1 VTTGFTY
8 TDFDSESCS
17 IARTAHL
24 LGDPWTVL
32 IVRDLRNGVHRFDEL
47 ARHLGIARN
56 VLTRRLTALVDRGLV
71 ERAEYR
77 EPGRRARSEY
87 RLTALG
93 RDLGVVLSA
102 LMQFGDRHLD
112 HGQGPPVVPRHAGCG
127 APIRLVT
134 ECSAGHRIGAGDSVD
149 IEAGPGARP
158 RADLDPD
165 PDSDPDCDTD
175 TDTPGGDTP

>member
-1 VTTGFTY
+1 MTTGFTY

-32 IVRDLRNGVHRFDEL
+32 LVRDLRNGVHRFDEL

-56 VLTRRLTALVDRGLV
+56 VLTRRLSALVDRGVV
-71 ERAEYR
+71 EKVEYR
-77 EPGRRARSEY
+77 EPGRRARAEY

-112 HGQGPPVVPRHAGCG
+112 GGAGPPVVPRHVGCG
-127 APIRLVT
+127 APIRLVS
-134 ECSAGHRIGAGDSVD
+134 ECAAGHRITGSDA
-149 IEAGPGARP
+149 IEIEPGPGARP
-158 RADLDPD
+158 R
-165 PDSDPDCDTD
+165 
-175 TDTPGGDTP
+175 PGRTGA

>member
-8 TDFDSESCS
+8 GDFDSESCS

-32 IVRDLRNGVHRFDEL
+32 LVRDLRNGVHRFDEL

-56 VLTRRLTALVDRGLV
+56 VLTRRLTALVDRGVV
-71 ERAEYR
+71 ERVEYR
-77 EPGRRARSEY
+77 EPGRRTRAEY
-87 RLTALG
+87 RLTSLG

-112 HGQGPPVVPRHAGCG
+112 GGDGPPVVPRHAGCG

-134 ECSAGHRIGAGDSVD
+134 ECSAGHRITAADTVE
-149 IEAGPGARP
+149 IEPGPGARP
-158 RADLDPD
+158 RPGTTSE
-165 PDSDPDCDTD
+165 PTSERTSEEDSP
-175 TDTPGGDTP
+175 